1 MAETP
6 VEMVVRLRAKLE
18 RRKRDAQ
25 KWSDYYDGNRPL
37 LFASPEFSAQSGGL
51 FEDFSDNWTQVVPDA
66 TAERL
71 MPMGFRLSDGS
82 IDKAAGEAW
91 KANECDVECGLAF
104 LEALIS
110 GRSFALVWKP
120 DGVNTEITFQHVSQ
134 AIVEYVPGRRRVRS
148 AGLMVWVDG
157 AYEFATLFRREDR
170 MVYRFQR
177 ERERTLIEGNG
188 HNGFLSAGSQWEP
201 RTAGLALGEPA
212 HMPNPLGDEIPLV
225 EIANRSRLRGSPRSE
240 IQNVAPLQ
248 DAVNTLWA
256 HLLTA
261 SDYLALPAR
270 AVLGMDRPTRE
281 ILDPETGEVVGE
293 EDLPLERFRSDR
305 LLWLERQGASI
316 AEFSAA
322 DLSNYTKVI
331 EVAVQHIAAQT
342 RTPPHYLLGQMVNIS
357 ADALT
362 AAESGL
368 VSKVQERQR
377 FFGAALREVMRLEA
391 LASGDPARADAL
403 ARGSVIWRDAQYRSD
418 AQYADALTK
427 YKSINVPD
435 EALWE
440 RIPGVD
446 PDEIERWKSMRDD
459 QAAAIVGGNLAGLFG
474 PKPDA
479 GGVNDGTQAVL
490 PTAG

>member
-1 MAETP
+1 MTETP
-6 VEMVVRLRAKLE
+6 VEMVTRLRAKLE
-18 RRKRDAQ
+18 RRKADAQ

-37 LFASPEFSAQSGGL
+37 KFASPEFSSQSGGL
-51 FEDFSDNWTQVVPDA
+51 FDGFSDNWTQVVPDA

-71 MPMGFRLSDGS
+71 MPMGFRLADGTL
-82 IDKAAGEAW
+82 DTVAGEAW

-157 AYEFATLFRREDR
+157 QYEFATLFRRSDA

-177 ERERTLIEGNG
+177 DRGRVLLGDG
-188 HNGFLSAGSQWEP
+188 HNGFVSDGGQWVD
-201 RTAGLALGEPA
+201 RTAGLALGEPS
-212 HMPNPLGDEIPLV
+212 HMSNPLGPEVPLV
-225 EIANRSRLRGSPRSE
+225 ELANRSRLRGSPRSE
-240 IQNVAPLQ
+240 IENVAPLQ

-281 ILDPETGEVVGE
+281 ILDEETGEVIGE
-293 EDLPLERFRSDR
+293 EDLPIDRFRSDR
-305 LLWLERQGASI
+305 LLWLEREGASI

-322 DLSNYTKVI
+322 DLTNYTKVI

-391 LASGDPARADAL
+391 LASGDPARAQAL
-403 ARGSVIWRDAQYRSD
+403 ALGSVVWRDAQYRSE

-427 YKSINVPD
+427 YKSIGVPD

-446 PDEIERWKSMRDD
+446 PGEIERWKSMRDD
-459 QAAAIVGGNLAGLFG
+459 QAAAIIGGDMASLFG
-474 PKPDA
+474 PKPDNGA
-479 GGVNDGTQAVL
+479 EQV
-490 PTAG
+490 PTA